1 MTKRIICFSIQF
13 SQITTANITSTAV
26 ISLVS
31 SMNAIELTPDQKVAK
46 IGPGN
51 IWYNVY
57 STLEKLGLTVVGG
70 RVADIGVG
78 GLTLGG
84 EIIAVFILV
93 LLANSEAGGI
103 SFFSGAYGWGC
114 DNVVNYE
121 VCNAA

>member
-1 MTKRIICFSIQF
+1 
-13 SQITTANITSTAV
+13 
-26 ISLVS
+26 
-31 SMNAIELTPDQKVAK
+31 MNAIELTPDQKIAK

-51 IWYNVY
+51 LWYNVY
-57 STLEKLGLTVVGG
+57 SALEKLGLTVVGG